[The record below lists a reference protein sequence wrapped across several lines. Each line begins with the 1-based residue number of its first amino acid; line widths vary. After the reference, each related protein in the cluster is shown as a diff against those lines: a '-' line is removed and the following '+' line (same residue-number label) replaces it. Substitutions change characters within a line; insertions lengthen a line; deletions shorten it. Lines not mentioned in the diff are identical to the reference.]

1 MSHILSQVHLPPLP
15 PLPESF
21 QEQELPGFPSQP
33 IPWTES
39 CSGRLE
45 VILEKFKESVKFVK
59 IVMISKNK
67 KVYKMRALGK
77 VNCFTY
83 WYALYKIPLLV
94 PVKNGLQ
101 AFNTKQFIHFGRGVA
116 SLPVLCIP
124 QIGAIHPQAKN
135 CRTFSL
141 KLPGW

>member
-1 MSHILSQVHLPPLP
+1 MCGILPQVDLPPLP

-21 QEQELPGFPSQP
+21 QEQKLPGFPSQP
-33 IPWTES
+33 ISWTES

-45 VILEKFKESVKFVK
+45 VILELFKESVKFVE

-77 VNCFTY
+77 VNCFKY

-101 AFNTKQFIHFGRGVA
+101 AFNT
-116 SLPVLCIP
+116 
-124 QIGAIHPQAKN
+124 
-135 CRTFSL
+135 
-141 KLPGW
+141 